1 MRKENVDVAIV
12 GYGPVAKLLGT
23 LIGQKGWKVGVY
35 ERFSEPYPLPRA
47 VKLDHEIAR
56 LLQSVVP
63 TDVLKKVLQPVHDYY
78 EWQNADR
85 VPLIKLDWSQFGI
98 SGWHADMFFCQ
109 PDLEA
114 MMDVTCREQETVN
127 VNLGMEAIQLK
138 EFNDHVELIVKDL
151 DGEET
156 IIHAK
161 YVVGCDGANSF
172 VRAKM
177 EHTMTDLDFNSD
189 FLVVDIIP
197 NEERT
202 FSPMNLQLCDPV
214 RPTTVVSGG
223 YGRRRWEFMIR
234 PGESKE
240 EFKTE
245 ENVWKLLE
253 PWDITPKNAIL
264 ERHALYTFR
273 ARWADNWR
281 KGRVMIAGDA
291 AHLTPPFMGQG
302 MCSGLRDSANLAW
315 KLDLIL
321 RGNLNDNLLETY
333 TEERKPHNQ
342 RVVEAAIYLGNLICV
357 ADPKKA
363 EERDQAFLNGDAP
376 PFPEFP
382 ILRDGF
388 LHQPEVRKSSN
399 LAGQL
404 SLQSEVKYQ
413 GKTGLFDDVVG
424 TGWMVI
430 SQVSNPKNAL
440 NDEQIEFLED
450 IGATFIEIAN
460 SEIGTN
466 VVVDV
471 NGKYYEY
478 FKQNQIEAV
487 IVRPDF
493 YHFGS
498 VATFSELTE
507 LVEDLRNQ
515 LKKFMNTAAMN

>member
-1 MRKENVDVAIV
+1 MKKVNVDVAIV

-23 LIGQKGWKVGVY
+23 LLGQSGWNVGMY
-35 ERFSEPYPLPRA
+35 ERFSEPYLLPRA
-47 VKLDHEIAR
+47 VKLDHEMAR
-56 LLQSVVP
+56 LLQSVVS
-63 TDVLKKVLQPVHDYY
+63 TNELKRVLQPVHDFY

-98 SGWHADMFFCQ
+98 SGWQADMFFCQ

-114 MMDVTCREQETVN
+114 KMDVTCREQETVS
-127 VNLGMEAIQLK
+127 VNLGMEAIYLK
-138 EFNDHVELIVKDL
+138 EFDDHVELIVKDL

-156 IIHAK
+156 LINAK

-172 VRAKM
+172 VRESM
-177 EHTMTDLDFNSD
+177 EQTMTDLEFNSD

-197 NEERT
+197 KVERT
-202 FSPMNLQLCDPV
+202 FSPMNLQLCDPA

-223 YGRRRWEFMIR
+223 FGRRRWEFMIR

-240 EFKTE
+240 EFNTE
-245 ENVWKLLE
+245 ENVWKLLQ
-253 PWDITPKNAIL
+253 PWDITLENAIL
-264 ERHALYTFR
+264 ERFALYTFR

-315 KLDLIL
+315 KLDIIL
-321 RGNLNDNLLETY
+321 RGNANDTILETY

-342 RVVEAAIYLGNLICV
+342 SIVEAAIYLGNLICV

-363 EERDQAFLNGDAP
+363 EERDRAFISGEAP

-382 ILRDGF
+382 ILKDGI
-388 LHQPEVRKSSN
+388 LYQSKEKESSN

-404 SLQSEVKYQ
+404 SLQSEVTYQ

-424 TGWMVI
+424 KGWMVI
-430 SQVSNPKNAL
+430 STVSNPKNIL
-440 NDEQIEFLED
+440 SPEQIEFLEN
-450 IGATFIEIAN
+450 IGARFIEIAN
-460 SEIGTN
+460 SEIGPE

-471 NGKYYEY
+471 NGMYYQY
-478 FKQNQIEAV
+478 FNKNEIEAV

-498 VATFSELTE
+498 VATFSEIPE

-515 LKKFMNTAAMN
+515 LKKFMKTAAMN

>member
-1 MRKENVDVAIV
+1 MKKENIDVAIV

-23 LIGQKGWKVGVY
+23 LLGQKGWRVGIY
-35 ERFSEPYPLPRA
+35 ERFLEPYPLPRA
-47 VKLDHEIAR
+47 VKLDHEVAR
-56 LLQSVVP
+56 LLQSVIP
-63 TDVLKKVLQPVHDYY
+63 TDELKEVLQTVHDFY
-78 EWQNADR
+78 EWQNANR
-85 VPLIKLDWSQFGI
+85 IPLIKLDWSQFGI
-98 SGWHADMFFCQ
+98 SGWQADMFFCQ
-109 PDLEA
+109 PDVEA
-114 MMDVTCREQETVN
+114 KMDAKCREQETVS
-127 VNLGMEAIQLK
+127 VNLGMEAIQIR
-138 EFNDHVELIVKDL
+138 EFDDHVELIVKNL

-156 IIHAK
+156 NIHTK
-161 YVVGCDGANSF
+161 YVVGCDGAHSF
-172 VRAKM
+172 VRETM
-177 EHTMTDLDFNSD
+177 ENTMTDLDFNSD

-197 NEERT
+197 KEERT

-223 YGRRRWEFMIR
+223 YGRRRWEFMVR
-234 PGESKE
+234 PDESRE
-240 EFKTE
+240 EFNTE

-253 PWDITPKNAIL
+253 AWDITQENAIL

-273 ARWADNWR
+273 ARWANIWR

-315 KLDLIL
+315 KLDLVL
-321 RGNLNDNLLETY
+321 RGNVNDSILETY

-342 RVVEAAIYLGNLICV
+342 KVVEAAIYLGNLICV

-382 ILRDGF
+382 ILKSGI
-388 LHQPEVRKSSN
+388 LYQPENSKSSN

-404 SLQSEVKYQ
+404 SLQSEVRYQ

-430 SQVSNPKNAL
+430 SPVSNPKTIL
-440 NDEQIEFLED
+440 DTEQIEFFEKMGARFIVIADTEIDSDNIID
-450 IGATFIEIAN
+450 I
-460 SEIGTN
+460 
-466 VVVDV
+466 

-478 FKQNQIEAV
+478 FNQNDIEAV

-493 YHFGS
+493 YNFGS
-498 VATFSELTE
+498 VATFSELPDM
-507 LVEDLRNQ
+507 LEDLRNQ
-515 LKKFMNTAAMN
+515 LEKFMNTTAMN

>member
-1 MRKENVDVAIV
+1 MKKEHLDVAIV

-23 LIGQKGWKVGVY
+23 LLGQKGWKVGIY
-35 ERFSEPYPLPRA
+35 ERFPEPYPLPRA

-63 TDVLKKVLQPVHDYY
+63 TDELKRVLQPVPDFY

-85 VPLIKLDWSQFGI
+85 IPLIKIDWSQFGI

-114 MMDVTCREQETVN
+114 KMDDTCREQETVS

-156 IIHAK
+156 IINAK

-172 VRAKM
+172 VRENM
-177 EHTMTDLDFNSD
+177 EHTMTDTDFNSD

-197 NEERT
+197 KVERT
-202 FSPMNLQLCDPV
+202 FSPMNFQICDPV

-234 PGESKE
+234 LGESKE
-240 EFKTE
+240 EFNTE
-245 ENVWKLLE
+245 DKVWELLE
-253 PWDITPKNAIL
+253 PWDITPENAIL

-273 ARWADNWR
+273 ARWVENWR
-281 KGRVMIAGDA
+281 KGRLMIAGDA

-321 RGNLNDNLLETY
+321 RGNVNVNLLETY
-333 TEERKPHNQ
+333 TEERKLHNQ
-342 RVVEAAIYLGNLICV
+342 RVVEAAIYLGNTICV

-363 EERDQAFLNGDAP
+363 EERDQAFFNGDAP

-382 ILRDGF
+382 ILKGGI
-388 LHQPEVRKSSN
+388 LYQPEESKSSN

-404 SLQSEVKYQ
+404 SLQGEVKYQ

-430 SQVSNPKNAL
+430 SPVSNPRNIL
-440 NDEQIEFLED
+440 NNEQIEFLEK
-450 IGATFIEIAN
+450 IGARFIEIADT
-460 SEIGTN
+460 EIN
-466 VVVDV
+466 LDVIVDV
-471 NGKYYEY
+471 NGKYCEY
-478 FKQNQIEAV
+478 FNQNGIEAV

-493 YHFGS
+493 YNFGS
-498 VATFSELTE
+498 VAAFSELPDM
-507 LVEDLRNQ
+507 VEDLRNQ